1 MGRSSYLPSVLFHR
15 TTLLLN
21 DLDDAVLLPEGS
33 EMLEERHGCPAYV
46 APEMLVPNM
55 YSGKAAD
62 MWSVGVILYTLIVG
76 HYPFFDVSPQALF
89 FKIRSGRYLI
99 PDHVSPLARSL
110 ISSLLSYDPRQRP
123 GAKTILEHPWLV
135 NPPSPSEN
143 VPLLQDQLVPSNK
156 LL

>member
-1 MGRSSYLPSVLFHR
+1 M
-15 TTLLLN
+15 LLT

-46 APEMLVPNM
+46 APEMLVPNT

-62 MWSVGVILYTLIVG
+62 LWSVGVILYTLLVG

-89 FKIRSGRYLI
+89 FKIRSGHYLI
-99 PDHVSPLARSL
+99 PEHVSYLARSL
-110 ISSLLSYDPRQRP
+110 ISSLLSYNPQRRPR
-123 GAKTILEHPWLV
+123 AKIILEHPWLA
-135 NPPSPSEN
+135 NPPSSPESL
-143 VPLLQDQLVPSNK
+143 PPLQDQLVPSNK